1 MSGSDVFSWI
11 SPLGGAVAL
20 LMCCSGVYALIA
32 IAGLVVTH
40 RYGVGRVPASP
51 SIFLSAD
58 IEESMLGRATADLMA
73 DAPGLAR
80 ILGLMMDAFLGMMLG
95 FALLLGSITWFGLMD
110 GQAWALWAAV
120 LGNAVMLAIYWGV
133 AITPF
138 LHEAEVAY
146 LRLWH
151 PYALVP
157 SILVPVA
164 AVLGW
169 IGLIQA

>member
-1 MSGSDVFSWI
+1 MSGTDAFTWI
-11 SPLGGAVAL
+11 SPLGGAVILFLA
-20 LMCCSGVYALIA
+20 CSGVYALIA

-58 IEESMLGRATADLMA
+58 VEEPLLGRPTADLMA
-73 DAPGLAR
+73 DVPGLAR
-80 ILGLMMDAFLGMMLG
+80 ILGLMMDAFLAMMLG
-95 FALLLGSITWFGLMD
+95 FALLLGSIAWFGLMD
-110 GQAWALWAAV
+110 GQTWALWAAV
-120 LGNAVMLAIYWGV
+120 LGNTIMLGIYWGV
-133 AITPF
+133 AIGPF
-138 LHEAEVAY
+138 LREAGVGY

-169 IGLIQA
+169 IGLVQA